1 MNVSLDGWRQIA
13 LTASLTALAIVACGQ
28 PPEAGIVLSGI
39 ALAGPVCPVETNP
52 PDPACVPRPVVD
64 ASILAISDS
73 GEMVESRTEDDGRF
87 SFVLAPGRYEIIA
100 QPVEGLMGTPQ
111 SFEVEVL
118 AEPVDLGVLMY
129 DTGIR

>member
-1 MNVSLDGWRQIA
+1 M
-13 LTASLTALAIVACGQ
+13 
-28 PPEAGIVLSGI
+28 

-52 PDPACVPRPVVD
+52 PDPACAPRPVVD

-87 SFVLAPGRYEIIA
+87 SFVLAPGRYEITA

-111 SFEVEVL
+111 PFEVEVL
-118 AEPVDLGVLMY
+118 AESVDLGVVMY